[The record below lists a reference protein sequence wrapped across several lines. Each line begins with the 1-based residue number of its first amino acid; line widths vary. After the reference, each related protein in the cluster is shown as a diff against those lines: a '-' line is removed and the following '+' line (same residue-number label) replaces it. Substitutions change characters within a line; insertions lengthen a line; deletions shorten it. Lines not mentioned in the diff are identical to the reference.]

1 MACPRSHT
9 ERVAQGRAEAETLGL
24 WLRRVFLGSVELG
37 CEGERSGALAAGDPS
52 GSRPQGQESRQE
64 PQAPWC
70 HPRSHFEDPG
80 FCGALTAG
88 GRVPFLILRMPP
100 TQVQGLPR
108 PQTPH
113 TSPSWATSHDQMGLT
128 VLGSVSRAFHSPSKN
143 PGQGGAPGSWGRGAE
158 RSTAGWASNHGHSWS
173 RCPGGW
179 SPGSADSRVGSSWA
193 VRQGLHQASLLG
205 CRRPSSPRASS
216 RRPPSVR
223 ICVPSP
229 LPARTPSYWIG
240 ARPSDLILICS
251 PL

>member
-24 WLRRVFLGSVELG
+24 WLKRVFLESVELG
-37 CEGERSGALAAGDPS
+37 CEGERSGALAGRSGVWAAGDPS
-52 GSRPQGQESRQE
+52 GSRPQGQESWQE

-80 FCGALTAG
+80 FCGALTVG

-128 VLGSVSRAFHSPSKN
+128 VLGSVSRAFYSPSKN
-143 PGQGGAPGSWGRGAE
+143 PGQEGAGA
-158 RSTAGWASNHGHSWS
+158 AGWASNHGHSWS

-179 SPGSADSRVGSSWA
+179 SPRSADSRVGSSWA
-193 VRQGLHQASLLG
+193 VREGLRQASLLA
-205 CRRPSSPRASS
+205 CRWPSSPGVSS
-216 RRPPSVR
+216 CHPPSVR

-240 ARPSDLILICS
+240 ARPSDLILIWS